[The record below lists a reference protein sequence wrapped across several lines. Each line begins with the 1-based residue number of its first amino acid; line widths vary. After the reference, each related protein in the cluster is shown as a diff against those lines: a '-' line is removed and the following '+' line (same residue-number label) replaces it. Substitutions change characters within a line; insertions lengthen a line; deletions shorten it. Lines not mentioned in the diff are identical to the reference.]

1 MLWPQN
7 AMDASCVRAA
17 ATRAGPDFAAAAAA
31 RHVPQMQALLAEL
44 HAPLACW
51 LQARRP
57 TDGPLRVGVN
67 GAQGAG
73 KSTLCQLLRV
83 VLEAGLGLRVAVLS
97 IDDVYL
103 TQAERQ
109 ELAREVHPLLAV
121 RGVPGTHDV
130 ALAASLLDRLAAL
143 RPGERLAL
151 PSFDKGRDDRR
162 ALAQWPEVTGPIDI
176 ILFEGW
182 CVGASAQPAAAL
194 ATPVNALEAEED
206 ADGRWRSYVN
216 AQLQG
221 PYADLFARLQRL
233 ILLQVPGWEKVHAWR
248 YQQEQSLPA
257 EQRMDADQ
265 VRHFISFYER
275 LTRHMLAT
283 LPARADV
290 CLQLAADHTIAAIR
304 LKDPA

>member
-7 AMDASCVRAA
+7 AMDVPCAR
-17 ATRAGPDFAAAAAA
+17 AAAA
-31 RHVPQMQALLAEL
+31 RAGADFSDAAAARGVPQMQALLAGL

-57 TDGPLRVGVN
+57 AEGPLLVGVN

-73 KSTLCQLLRV
+73 KSTLCELLRV
-83 VLEAGLGLRVAVLS
+83 VLDTGLGLRVAVLS

-103 TQAERQ
+103 THAERQ
-109 ELAREVHPLLAV
+109 ALAREVHPLLAV

-130 ALAASLLDRLAAL
+130 ALAMTLLDRLAAL
-143 RPGERLAL
+143 QPGERLRL
-151 PSFDKGRDDRR
+151 PRFDKGRDDRC
-162 ALAQWPEVTGPIDI
+162 APAKWPTVIGPIDI

-182 CVGASAQPAAAL
+182 CVGASAQPADAL
-194 ATPVNALEAEED
+194 ATPVNTLEARED
-206 ADGRWRSYVN
+206 ADGSWRDYVN

-221 PYADLFARLQRL
+221 PYTALFSRLQRL
-233 ILLQVPGWEKVHAWR
+233 ILLQVPSWEKVHTWR
-248 YQQEQSLPA
+248 CQQEQSLPA

-265 VRHFISFYER
+265 VRRFISFYER

-283 LPARADV
+283 LPAQADV
-290 CLQLAADHTIAAIR
+290 CLQLAADHTIAAVR
-304 LKDPA
+304 LKAPA

>member
-7 AMDASCVRAA
+7 AMDASCAHAA
-17 ATRAGPDFAAAAAA
+17 AARAEPAFAAAAAA
-31 RHVPQMQALLAEL
+31 RHVPQMQALLAQL

-51 LQARRP
+51 LQARQP
-57 TDGPLRVGVN
+57 AQGPLLVGIN

-73 KSTLCQLLRV
+73 KSTLCQLLQV

-103 TQAERQ
+103 THAERQ
-109 ELAREVHPLLAV
+109 RLAREVHPLLAV

-130 ALAASLLDRLAAL
+130 ALAISLLDRLAAL

-162 ALAQWPEVTGPIDI
+162 PPAQWPEVTGPVDI

-194 ATPVNALEAEED
+194 ATPINALEAEED

-221 PYADLFARLQRL
+221 PYADLFDRLQRL
-233 ILLQVPGWEKVHAWR
+233 ILLQVPGWEKVHEWR
-248 YQQEQSLPA
+248 CQQEQGLPA
-257 EQRMDADQ
+257 EQRMDAEQ
-265 VRHFISFYER
+265 VRRFIAFYER

-283 LPARADV
+283 LPTQADV
-290 CLQLAADHTIAAIR
+290 CLRLAPDHSIAAVR
-304 LKDPA
+304 LGDRT